1 MALGMTLQSHDSGLF
16 SPLLIHLQREGFN
29 DDKIVCVLLLDPP
42 ELGATC
48 CRCQLRKTLH
58 WCVEEVDGCWG
69 TVCSCCGEVLLSQL
83 KARGGLHV

>member
-1 MALGMTLQSHDSGLF
+1 MTLQ
-16 SPLLIHLQREGFN
+16 RERFN
-29 DDKIVCVLLLDPP
+29 DDKIVRVLLLDPP

-83 KARGGLHV
+83 KERGGLHV